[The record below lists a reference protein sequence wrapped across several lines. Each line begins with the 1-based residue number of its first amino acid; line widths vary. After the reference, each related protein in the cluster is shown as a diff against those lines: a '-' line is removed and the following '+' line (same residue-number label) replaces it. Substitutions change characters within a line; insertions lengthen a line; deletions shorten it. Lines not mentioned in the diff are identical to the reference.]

1 MTVNISV
8 KENRPRMSSLSDFRF
23 LVVSVNIKI
32 TQSEKLY
39 HERISMYMI
48 IRRKYKA
55 IYALN
60 RYLFDM
66 QLGISKIMIVKSAE
80 V

>member
-23 LVVSVNIKI
+23 LVVSGNIKI
-32 TQSEKLY
+32 PQSQKLY
-39 HERISMYMI
+39 HGCISIYMI
-48 IRRKYKA
+48 IHRKYKA
-55 IYALN
+55 IYAL
-60 RYLFDM
+60 LDM
-66 QLGISKIMIVKSAE
+66 HLGLLKIIIVKSAIHE

>member
-8 KENRPRMSSLSDFRF
+8 KENRPRMSSLSDFRV

-39 HERISMYMI
+39 HGRILMYMI

-55 IYALN
+55 IYVL
-60 RYLFDM
+60 R
-66 QLGISKIMIVKSAE
+66 LGISKIIIVKSAE